1 MSVIPEAPEASK
13 GRYGVLLLLGL
24 LLGMAL
30 LVVLG
35 WLPWQQM
42 QQEIERHQRELSHR
56 LQLIS
61 ENLEQQAR
69 VTADTLVADLQRDP
83 VVLRRMVE
91 ANSVS
96 PVDVTRSR
104 QQLLAQMQ
112 PRFAAMQA
120 LQVRQFQFHDANG
133 NSFLRLHQPER
144 FGDSLLSV
152 RPALVR
158 VMREHKPVS
167 VYEAG
172 RASGGY
178 RSLYPLF
185 AQGQYQGSL
194 EIGFSPTVMA
204 SRIQTAFTG
213 AYFYFLSAIPEQSF
227 AANRDHSLSYQALA
241 GINDFE
247 LDVKASDSEVQWL
260 QPFLGPQ
267 SAPVQGQLA
276 SLLPGVIPLGQLSLL
291 VQPVQDLAGRYS
303 AAILVVVPD
312 TYRQQLRQSF
322 DKQLLIGMLIT
333 CLLVAG
339 LVWTRHQRAQ
349 VNSAFT
355 QLSLALQGG
364 EMRPWDYFPQRNHRL
379 LFSTMVPAETRGW
392 QQRKDT
398 DLDSWLSNLHPD
410 DQPLVKADVTRQLRN
425 RGHSLT
431 LEFRIM
437 REGSWRWISANGRA
451 MDYDSR
457 GQVERFSG
465 VYRDI
470 TSEKRMQLALEQSEQ
485 KYRALFASNKAVE
498 LIVDPVDGSI
508 IDANQAAVEYYRYP
522 RRELVGMC
530 IRQINILS
538 PEAIQQEMDEAQR
551 EQRSHF
557 HFRHRLA
564 NGLVRDVEVYSGPI
578 VMADGHRYLYSI
590 IHDIT
595 AREQA
600 RQALHESKTRFDSLF
615 SASMDGILMVDS
627 RGQLEYWNRAAADVL
642 EHKAE
647 LVRGEP
653 LPWDSLA
660 EADLVWLREQ
670 RYQAVR
676 GVVLS
681 PKGRLREFCLTL
693 NNGEQRWLEVAI
705 SSFQQAH
712 CWHFVAVIRDITER
726 KQQEMALH
734 QAHIAFE
741 NTMEGII
748 ITDTRNQIV
757 SVNRAVEKISGY
769 SREELIGKPPSTFS
783 SGVHGEVFY
792 TTMWKTLSETGH
804 WQGEISNRHKEGRIY
819 TEWLN
824 INAVRN
830 DAGQVCNYVAVFSDI
845 SDLKSSRER
854 LDYLA
859 HHDLLT
865 GLPNRLVFR
874 ERLEQ
879 GIVRARRSGDP
890 VAVLFIDLDRFKHIN
905 DNLGHDVGDELLQE
919 VAQILSGLV
928 RDCDTVVR
936 LGGDEFSIIMENFT
950 DLDALASRA
959 GRMIDSL
966 SQPITTGSGHELRI
980 GASVGI
986 AVYPQD
992 APDATSLV
1000 KHADIAMYRAKE
1012 LGKGRYEFYNQK
1024 MTDAARQRFSLEAAL
1039 DAALDADD
1047 QIQVYYQPQV
1057 DLKRGGICGLEA
1069 LVRWQHPELGMVGPD
1084 RFIPLAEE
1092 NGMIHRIGLRVTE
1105 LALRDLAQLRERGLF
1120 KGLLAINISTL
1131 ELESPEF
1138 ADQMLA
1144 LCQRYGLVESIE
1156 LEVTETG
1163 LGRHPEQFF
1172 AHLRKLRA
1180 CGFKVAIDD
1189 FGTGHSTLIRLKQC
1203 PSDYLKIDQT
1213 FIKDLP
1219 ADLDDLVIT
1228 RTIVSLGQSLGQQVV
1243 AEGIETAEQ
1252 AALLSHLGCDIGQ
1265 GFFFS
1270 KPLSLPDLQRYLA
1283 EHPGPRSERV
1293 LDEWLS

>member
-1 MSVIPEAPEASK
+1 MTVIPEASK
-13 GRYGVLLLLGL
+13 GRYGVLLLLSL
-24 LLGMAL
+24 LLGLAL

-42 QQEIERHQRELSHR
+42 QQEVERHQRELLHR
-56 LQLIS
+56 LQLTT

-69 VTADTLVADLQRDP
+69 VTADTLAADLQRDP
-83 VVLRRMVE
+83 VVLRLMAG
-91 ANSVS
+91 ANSRN
-96 PVDVTRSR
+96 PEEVTRSR
-104 QQLLAQMQ
+104 QQLLQRMQ
-112 PRFAAMQA
+112 RRFESMQA
-120 LQVRQFQFHDANG
+120 MQVRQFQFHDANG

-144 FGDSLLSV
+144 FGDSLLAV

-158 VMREHKPVS
+158 VMREQKPVS

-172 RASGGY
+172 RASAGY
-178 RSLYPLF
+178 RNLYPLL
-185 AQGQYQGSL
+185 GSDDYLGSL
-194 EIGFSPTVMA
+194 EIGFSPRMMS
-204 SRIQTAFTG
+204 SRIKATFAG
-213 AYFYFLSAIPEQSF
+213 ARFYFLAEIPDQSMAASRDVTLRYQPLTAI
-227 AANRDHSLSYQALA
+227 N
-241 GINDFE
+241 GFE
-247 LDVKASDSEVQWL
+247 LDVKASDGDVKWL
-260 QPFLGPQ
+260 KPFLTAPL
-267 SAPVQGQLA
+267 APVQSQLA
-276 SLLPGVIPLGQLSLL
+276 SLLPGVVSLGQRSLL
-291 VQPVQDLAGRYS
+291 IQPVQDLAGRYS
-303 AAILVVVPD
+303 AAILVLMPD
-312 TYRQQLRQSF
+312 TYRQQLRQGF
-322 DKQLLIGMLIT
+322 DKQLLIGMLII
-333 CLLVAG
+333 CLLVMG
-339 LVWTRHQRAQ
+339 LVWTRYQRSQ

-364 EMRPWDYFPQRNHRL
+364 EMRPWDYFPQQGHRL
-379 LFSTMVPAETRGW
+379 LFSAMVPADVNGW
-392 QQRKDT
+392 QHRHNADF
-398 DLDSWLSNLHPD
+398 DSWLDTLHPED
-410 DQPLVKADVTRQLRN
+410 KPLIKAEVRRQLRN
-425 RGHSLT
+425 NGEILT
-431 LEFRIM
+431 LEFRVM
-437 REGSWRWISANGRA
+437 REGSWRWILANGRA
-451 MDYDSR
+451 MDFNNR

-470 TSEKRMQLALEQSEQ
+470 TAEKRMQLALEQSEQ

-498 LIVDPVDGSI
+498 LIVDPADGQI

-530 IRQINILS
+530 IRQINSLS
-538 PEAIQQEMDEAQR
+538 PAAIKQEMEQAER

-564 NGLVRDVEVYSGPI
+564 NGQIRDVEVYSGPI

-595 AREQA
+595 DRELAQ
-600 RQALHESKTRFDSLF
+600 QALQESKTRFDSLF

-627 RGQLEYWNRAAADVL
+627 RGRLEYWNRAAAEVL
-642 EHKAE
+642 ENNAE
-647 LVRGEP
+647 LVRGKP
-653 LPWDSLA
+653 LPWDCLA
-660 EADLVWLREQ
+660 ETDLAWLREQ

-676 GVVLS
+676 GVILS
-681 PKGRLREFCLTL
+681 PKGRLREFCLTQSD
-693 NNGEQRWLEVAI
+693 GQQRWLEVAI
-705 SSFQQAH
+705 SSFRQAR

-741 NTMEGII
+741 NTMEGIV
-748 ITDTRNQIV
+748 ITDTRNRIV

-783 SGVHGEVFY
+783 SGAHGETFY
-792 TTMWKTLSETGH
+792 KTMWQTLTTTGH
-804 WQGEISNRHKEGRIY
+804 WQGEISNRHKGGRIY

-824 INAVRN
+824 INEVKD

-879 GIVRARRSGDP
+879 GILRARRSGEP

-919 VAQILSGLV
+919 VAQILGGQV

-950 DLDALASRA
+950 DMDALASRA

-966 SQPITTGSGHELRI
+966 SRPIVTGSGHELKI

-992 APDATSLV
+992 AVDASSLV

-1012 LGKGRYEFYNQK
+1012 LGKGRYEFYNQQ

-1047 QIQVYYQPQV
+1047 QIQVYYQPQI
-1057 DLKRGGICGLEA
+1057 DLRRGGICGLEA
-1069 LVRWQHPELGMVGPD
+1069 LVRWHHPELGLVGPD

-1105 LALRDLAQLRERGLF
+1105 LALRDLAQLRESGQF
-1120 KGLLAINISTL
+1120 SGMMAINISTL

-1138 ADQMLA
+1138 SDQMLA

-1203 PSDYLKIDQT
+1203 PSDFLKIDQT
-1213 FIKDLP
+1213 FIKNLP
-1219 ADLDDLVIT
+1219 GDLDDLVIT
-1228 RTIVSLGQSLGQQVV
+1228 RTILSLGQSLGQQVV

-1252 AALLSHLGCDIGQ
+1252 AALLGHLGCDIGQ

-1270 KPLSLPDLQRYLA
+1270 KPLTLA
-1283 EHPGPRSERV
+1283 ELQQYLLAHPAPRSGLV
-1293 LDEWLS
+1293 LDEWLN

>member
-1 MSVIPEAPEASK
+1 MTVRSEAPEASK
-13 GRYGVLLLLGL
+13 GRYGVLLLLSL
-24 LLGMAL
+24 LLGLAL
-30 LVVLG
+30 VVVLG

-42 QQEIERHQRELSHR
+42 QQEVERHQHELLHR
-56 LQLIS
+56 LQLTT
-61 ENLEQQAR
+61 ENIEQQAR
-69 VTADTLVADLQRDP
+69 VAADALATDLQRDP
-83 VVLRRMVE
+83 FVLRLVDA
-91 ANSVS
+91 ANSRS
-96 PVDVTRSR
+96 PEEVARSR
-104 QQLLAQMQ
+104 QLLLNRMKS
-112 PRFAAMQA
+112 RFEAMQA
-120 LQVRQFQFHDANG
+120 MNVRQFQFHDANG

-152 RPALVR
+152 RPSLVR

-178 RSLYPLF
+178 RNLYPLF
-185 AQGQYQGSL
+185 SNGRYLGSL
-194 EIGFSPTVMA
+194 EIGFSPAVMA
-204 SRIQTAFTG
+204 SRLKATFAG
-213 AYFYFLSAIPEQSF
+213 AHFYFLSRIPGQAMAASRDGSLRYQS
-227 AANRDHSLSYQALA
+227 LT
-241 GINDFE
+241 GIDGFE
-247 LDVKASDSEVQWL
+247 LDLAASDAEQQWL
-260 QPFLGPQ
+260 TLFLDVQ
-267 SAPVQGQLA
+267 AQPVQHQLA
-276 SLLPGVIPLGQLSLL
+276 SLLPGVVLLGQRSLL
-291 VQPVQDLAGRYS
+291 IQPVQDLAGRYS
-303 AAILVVVPD
+303 AAILVSMPD
-312 TYRQQLRQSF
+312 TYRQQLRQGF
-322 DKQLLIGMLIT
+322 DKQLLIGMLII
-333 CLLVAG
+333 CLLVLG
-339 LVWTRHQRAQ
+339 LVWTRYQRAQ

-364 EMRPWDYFPQRNHRL
+364 EMRPWDYFPQQGHRL
-379 LFSTMVPAETRGW
+379 LFSAMVPVDTRGW
-392 QQRKDT
+392 QQRRNT
-398 DLDSWLSNLHPD
+398 DFDRWLSHLHQE
-410 DQPLVKADVTRQLRN
+410 DQPLIRAEVDRQLRN
-425 RGHSLT
+425 NGDTLT
-431 LEFRIM
+431 LEFRVK
-437 REGSWRWISANGRA
+437 RDDCWRWILANGRA
-451 MDYDSR
+451 MGFNSR

-470 TSEKRMQLALEQSEQ
+470 TAQKQMQLALEQSEQ

-498 LIVDPVDGSI
+498 LIVDPKDGQI
-508 IDANQAAVEYYRYP
+508 VDANQAAVEYYRYP
-522 RRELVGMC
+522 RRELLGMC
-530 IRQINILS
+530 IRQINSLS
-538 PEAIQQEMDEAQR
+538 TEAIQQEMEQAKR

-564 NGLVRDVEVYSGPI
+564 DGQVRDVEVYSGPI

-595 AREQA
+595 DREQA
-600 RQALHESKTRFDSLF
+600 RQALQESKTRFDSLF

-627 RGQLEYWNRAAADVL
+627 RGQLEYWNRAAAEALGD
-642 EHKAE
+642 KTE
-647 LVRGEP
+647 LIRGKP
-653 LPWDSLA
+653 LPWSCLA
-660 EADLVWLREQ
+660 VDDLAWLREQ
-670 RYQAVR
+670 RHQAIR

-681 PKGRLREFCLTL
+681 PKDRLREFCLTQPD
-693 NNGEQRWLEVAI
+693 GQQRWLEVAI
-705 SSFQQAH
+705 SSFRQAR

-726 KQQEMALH
+726 KQQDRALQ
-734 QAHIAFE
+734 QAQIAFE
-741 NTMEGII
+741 NTMEGIV
-748 ITDTRNQIV
+748 ITDTSNRIV
-757 SVNRAVEKISGY
+757 SVNRAVESISGY

-783 SGVHGEVFY
+783 SGAHGEAFY
-792 TTMWKTLSETGH
+792 KAMWQTLMTTGH
-804 WQGEISNRHKEGRIY
+804 WQGEISNRHKGGRIY

-824 INAVRN
+824 INEVKN

-845 SDLKSSRER
+845 SDLKASRER

-879 GIVRARRSGDP
+879 GILRARRSTAP

-919 VAQILSGLV
+919 VAQILSAQV

-959 GRMIDSL
+959 GRLIDSL
-966 SQPITTGSGHELRI
+966 SRPILTNSGHELRI

-992 APDATSLV
+992 ATDATSLV

-1012 LGKGRYEFYNQK
+1012 LGKGRYEFYNQQ
-1024 MTDAARQRFSLEAAL
+1024 MTDAARQRFSMEAAL
-1039 DAALDADD
+1039 EGALAADD
-1047 QIQVYYQPQV
+1047 QIQVFYQPQI

-1069 LVRWQHPELGMVGPD
+1069 LVRWQHPELGLVGPD
-1084 RFIPLAEE
+1084 HFIPLAEE

-1105 LALRDLAQLRERGLF
+1105 LALADLAQLRESGQFSGLM
-1120 KGLLAINISTL
+1120 AINISTL
-1131 ELESPEF
+1131 ELESPAF

-1163 LGRHPEQFF
+1163 LGRHPERFF

-1203 PSDYLKIDQT
+1203 PSDFLKIDQT
-1213 FIKDLP
+1213 FIRSLP

-1228 RTIVSLGQSLGQQVV
+1228 RTIVSLGQSLGQRVV

-1252 AALLSHLGCDIGQ
+1252 AALLSHIGCDIGQ

-1270 KPLSLPDLQRYLA
+1270 KPLSLTDLQQYLA
-1283 EHPGPRSERV
+1283 TQPAPRSNPV
-1293 LDEWLS
+1293 LDSWLE